1 MGETVV
7 RASIVQPRRTS
18 TAFGRLWVVAVL
30 LPLLALAAAGT
41 WTWNN
46 VVEAT
51 RGEMARSID
60 MVHEQV
66 LRGLETQE
74 AVLAAID
81 AFLAPMTWD
90 EIHGSVPAYNFMRRI
105 TAATPTVETLGV
117 VDPAG
122 FIAAGNETVTPPRI
136 NLIFRDYIKA
146 WPAGS
151 KPVRTYF
158 SAVTFSRTDG
168 RRHVYASR
176 PHLGADGRGD
186 GGVLVATFSPGD
198 FEAAF
203 AQVVQTKR
211 TGFSL
216 VLADASLLA
225 RFPAP
230 VAQEGERLAA
240 DDLAMQALGHA
251 STRQISFLSR
261 GWLLGGGELIAVRP
275 VANYTMHIIHR
286 LDPAVVQAQY
296 YRQMLS
302 PSLAAAA
309 AMALL
314 LALTA
319 RTQAHIRAER
329 AHLHQRMA
337 SAEAGAAEASERAA
351 FEAHMRQSENIVAL
365 GQISAG
371 IAHDFNNLLQAI
383 VLHCEQAQTAPTL
396 DAARRAATVIRAAS
410 DRGIGL
416 TRRLL
421 DMTRRDPAGIGGQ
434 TSRAPQTIAPVLD
447 NVAALLSGGALGAN
461 IVLRIAP
468 APADLP
474 KLRVSAPE
482 LEAVLVN
489 LLVNARD
496 AMPGGGT
503 ITVGTAATDAAPGL
517 GAGRY
522 IRIEVRDTGIGMK
535 SDTLA
540 RAGEAFFT
548 TKPSGHGTG
557 LGLSMARGFA
567 RDAGGLLDI
576 DSREGEGTVVSIY
589 LPEAVST
596 NPG

>member
-1 MGETVV
+1 MAEHVI
-7 RASIVQPRRTS
+7 RAARARRLPIR
-18 TAFGRLWVVAVL
+18 AEFARLWAAAVL
-30 LPLLALAAAGT
+30 LPLLAVAAAGT

-46 VVEAT
+46 VMDAT

-81 AFLAPMTWD
+81 AFLAPLGWD
-90 EIHGSVPAYNFMRRI
+90 EIHGSVPAYQFMRRI

-122 FIAAGNETVTPPRI
+122 FIAAGNETATPPRI
-136 NLIFRDYIKA
+136 NLLFRDYIKA
-146 WPAGS
+146 WPVGS
-151 KPVRTYF
+151 KPGRTYF

-168 RRHVYASR
+168 RRHVYVSR
-176 PHLGADGRGD
+176 PHLGPDGLGD
-186 GGVLVATFSPGD
+186 GGVLVATFAPGN

-203 AQVVQTKR
+203 AGVVQTRR

-216 VLADASLLA
+216 VLDDATLLA

-230 VAQEGERLAA
+230 VAREGERLAP
-240 DDLAMQALGHA
+240 DDLAMQALRRDA
-251 STRQISFLSR
+251 PSKIAFFTQ
-261 GWLLGGGELIAVRP
+261 GWLLADGELIATRP

-286 LDPAVVQAQY
+286 LDPAVVQGQY

-302 PSLAAAA
+302 PTLAAAA

-319 RTQAHIRAER
+319 RTQAHTLAER

-337 SAEAGAAEASERAA
+337 SAEADAATATERAA
-351 FEAHMRQSENIVAL
+351 FEARMRQSENIVAL

-383 VLHCEQAQTAPTL
+383 ILHSEQAQAAPTL

-421 DMTRRDPAGIGGQ
+421 DMTRRDPRRTGEIVPPL
-434 TSRAPQTIAPVLD
+434 PQAVAQVLD
-447 NVAALLSGGALGAN
+447 NVAALLSGGALGAD
-461 IVLRIAP
+461 ITLRIAP
-468 APADLP
+468 VPDDTP
-474 KLRVSAPE
+474 KLRVTAPE
-482 LEAVLVN
+482 LEAVLIN

-496 AMPGGGT
+496 AMPTGGT
-503 ITVGTAATDAAPGL
+503 ITVETTTTDAPAGL
-517 GAGRY
+517 DAGRY
-522 IRIEVRDTGIGMK
+522 VRIDVRDSGIGMK
-535 SDTLA
+535 PDTLA
-540 RAGEAFFT
+540 CAGEAFFT
-548 TKPSGHGTG
+548 TKPSGQGTG

-567 RDAGGLLDI
+567 RGAGGMLNI
-576 DSREGEGTVVSIY
+576 DSREGGGTLVTIY
-589 LPEAVST
+589 LP
-596 NPG
+596 GGG

>member
-1 MGETVV
+1 MAGTVI
-7 RASIVQPRRTS
+7 RTDIARRLP
-18 TAFGRLWVVAVL
+18 AKAVFGRLWAVAVL

-46 VVEAT
+46 VMDAT

-90 EIHGSVPAYNFMRRI
+90 DIRGSVPAYQFMRRI

-122 FIAAGNETVTPPRI
+122 FIAAGNETATPPRI
-136 NLIFRDYIKA
+136 NLMFRDYVQA

-151 KPVRTYF
+151 KPGRTYF

-168 RRHVYASR
+168 RRHVYVSR
-176 PHLGADGRGD
+176 PHLGPDGRGD
-186 GGVLVATFSPGD
+186 GGVLVATFAPGN
-198 FEAAF
+198 FEATF
-203 AQVVQTKR
+203 AQVVQTRR
-211 TGFSL
+211 TGLAL
-216 VLADASLLA
+216 VLDDASLLA
-225 RFPAP
+225 RFPQP
-230 VAQEGERLAA
+230 VRREGERLAP
-240 DDLAMQALGHA
+240 DDLAMQAL
-251 STRQISFLSR
+251 RQDSLGQIAFFTQ
-261 GWLLGGGELIAVRP
+261 GWLLGDGELIAVRP
-275 VANYTMHIIHR
+275 VAKYNMHIIHR

-314 LALTA
+314 LALIA
-319 RTQAHIRAER
+319 RTEAHTRAEQANLR
-329 AHLHQRMA
+329 QRMA
-337 SAEAGAAEASERAA
+337 SAEADAAAATERAA
-351 FEAHMRQSENIVAL
+351 FEARMRQSENIVAL

-383 VLHCEQAQTAPTL
+383 VLHSEQAQAAPTL
-396 DAARRAATVIRAAS
+396 DAARRAVAVIRAAS

-421 DMTRRDPAGIGGQ
+421 DMTRREPGGGGGVTLQ
-434 TSRAPQTIAPVLD
+434 AVAPVLD
-447 NVAALLSGGALGAN
+447 NITVLLSGGALGAG

-468 APADLP
+468 APDALP
-474 KLRVSAPE
+474 KLRVAAPE
-482 LEAVLVN
+482 LEAVLIN
-489 LLVNARD
+489 LIVNARD
-496 AMPGGGT
+496 AMPQGGT
-503 ITVGTAATDAAPGL
+503 ITVDAAATDAPAGL
-517 GAGRY
+517 AAGRY
-522 IRIEVRDTGIGMK
+522 VRIDVRDTGIGMK
-535 SDTLA
+535 PDTLA

-548 TKPSGHGTG
+548 TKPSGQGTG

-567 RDAGGLLDI
+567 RDVGGILNI
-576 DSREGEGTVVSIY
+576 DSREGAGTVVTIF
-589 LPEAVST
+589 LPAGVEA
-596 NPG
+596 GD